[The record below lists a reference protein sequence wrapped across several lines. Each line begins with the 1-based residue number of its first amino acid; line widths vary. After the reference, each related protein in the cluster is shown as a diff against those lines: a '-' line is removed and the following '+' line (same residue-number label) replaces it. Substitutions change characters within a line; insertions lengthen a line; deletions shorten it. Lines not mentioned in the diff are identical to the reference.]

1 MQIPLILV
9 SDHVVAM
16 GAESG
21 DAPLVPLARD
31 ALVPGVHMA
40 GGPGQVHHE
49 EYQVHDTVLE

>member
-1 MQIPLILV
+1 M
-9 SDHVVAM
+9 VA
-16 GAESG
+16 GSG

-49 EYQVHDTVLE
+49 VYQVHDIVLE